1 MHIISY
7 KKLRDF
13 ITEHPDAGSPLNS
26 WYKIVEKANF
36 ENFNDVRKVFPSA
49 DQVKNF
55 VVFNIGG
62 NKYRLIVFIGYTQK
76 MVFIR
81 HVLTH
86 SEYDKDKWKEDS
98 WHNLKE

>member
-1 MHIISY
+1 
-7 KKLRDF
+7 
-13 ITEHPDAGSPLNS
+13 
-26 WYKIVEKANF
+26 
-36 ENFNDVRKVFPSA
+36 
-49 DQVKNF
+49 
-55 VVFNIGG
+55 
-62 NKYRLIVFIGYTQK
+62 